1 MASATSELNDIRMD
15 TLKEVG
21 NIGAGNAMTAL
32 ATMVNHKVEMSIPRV
47 GIVPLS
53 EFAQMTGGPESLA
66 VGIYMP
72 VDGEAP
78 GHVAFLLP
86 DLSACRLADQILGQP
101 LGTTTMLGEMEISVM
116 MEVGNILASSYLVA
130 IGEMTGLNLL
140 SSPPAIAIDYTAAI
154 LSTIATA
161 FATLEDQAL
170 TIVTHIGE
178 EAGTIEGFFI
188 YIPEPGSLSIIL
200 RALKMED

>member
-1 MASATSELNDIRMD
+1 MEQTVTKLDDMKLD
-15 TLKEVG
+15 VLKEVG

-32 ATMVNHKVEMSIPRV
+32 ATMVNHPVNMSIPHV
-47 GIVPLS
+47 GIVSLS
-53 EFAQMTGGPESLA
+53 EFALMTGGPESLA

-72 VDGEAP
+72 VDGDAP
-78 GHVAFLLP
+78 GHVAFLLS
-86 DLSACRLADQILGQP
+86 DISACRLADQILGQA
-101 LGTTTMLGEMEISVM
+101 LGTTSVLGEMECSVM

-140 SSPPAIAIDYTAAI
+140 SSPPAIAVDYTAAI

-161 FATLEDQAL
+161 FASLEDQAL

-178 EAGTIEGFFI
+178 ELGSIEGFFI
-188 YIPEPGSLSIIL
+188 YIPEPGSLAIIL
-200 RALKMED
+200 KALQMDF